1 MEAVA
6 FPLGQNLHFEIVFQL
21 AHKGCRISSQL
32 WLLYISHDVLTSD
45 VILCDFSWGDM
56 NVSLP
61 QTGYWSQTNA
71 MVLARSTLGING
83 FTMSHMTHR
92 QPHH

>member
-1 MEAVA
+1 
-6 FPLGQNLHFEIVFQL
+6 
-21 AHKGCRISSQL
+21 
-32 WLLYISHDVLTSD
+32 
-45 VILCDFSWGDM
+45 M